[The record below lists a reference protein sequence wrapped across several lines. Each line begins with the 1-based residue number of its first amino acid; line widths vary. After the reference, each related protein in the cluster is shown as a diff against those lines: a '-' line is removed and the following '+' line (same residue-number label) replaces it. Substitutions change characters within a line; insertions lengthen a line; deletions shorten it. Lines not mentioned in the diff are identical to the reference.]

1 MYNEPRTFFL
11 LRGTARI
18 LSARTL
24 YTQQNIERGENEVR
38 PVTVKGRVVV
48 AAFKGSVEFFF
59 FLFCHGLLPTIQE
72 NARTG
77 LGLALTALRC

>member
-59 FLFCHGLLPTIQE
+59 FPFLSRVTPFLQYRRMHGQGW
-72 NARTG
+72 G
-77 LGLALTALRC
+77 LR